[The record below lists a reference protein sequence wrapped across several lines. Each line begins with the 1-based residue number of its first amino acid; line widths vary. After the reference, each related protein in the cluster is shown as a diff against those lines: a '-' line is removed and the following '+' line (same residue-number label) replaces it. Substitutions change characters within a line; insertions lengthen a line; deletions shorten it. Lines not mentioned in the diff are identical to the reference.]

1 MKRLKSNFI
10 VVVVFLAL
18 FVMGSETTPQPRVV
32 RIMLNSE
39 LINWRF
45 SVNGT
50 GRIEVVSNSSLTNKL
65 TNLHLRLGD
74 LIVLGTLPNRTQKPL
89 AGTWEWTARYC
100 GSNNVAVY
108 FFNSKESES
117 ALFVAPVYHWVAPFN
132 NPRDLANTSFFH
144 EGIFLGVGTDGYSK
158 MLQEIERTRPR
169 EFFLLGGL
177 YDINSGFGTA
187 ESPFEDPFKHFA
199 TEIVVTDYFG
209 VVTPAELS
217 A

>member
-65 TNLHLRLGD
+65 ARLHLRLG
-74 LIVLGTLPNRTQKPL
+74 VT
-89 AGTWEWTARYC
+89 
-100 GSNNVAVY
+100 V
-108 FFNSKESES
+108 
-117 ALFVAPVYHWVAPFN
+117 H
-132 NPRDLANTSFFH
+132 
-144 EGIFLGVGTDGYSK
+144 GVG
-158 MLQEIERTRPR
+158 
-169 EFFLLGGL
+169 
-177 YDINSGFGTA
+177 GT
-187 ESPFEDPFKHFA
+187 
-199 TEIVVTDYFG
+199 
-209 VVTPAELS
+209 
-217 A
+217 